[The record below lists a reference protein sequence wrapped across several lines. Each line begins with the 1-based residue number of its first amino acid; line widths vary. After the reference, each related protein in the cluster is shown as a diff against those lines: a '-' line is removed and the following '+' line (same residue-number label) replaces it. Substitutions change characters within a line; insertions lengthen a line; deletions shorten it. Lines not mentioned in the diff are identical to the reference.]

1 MTREV
6 IGSSGEATAT
16 AALNGVATEKLPRV
30 CVFNGII
37 MAIFHHLSLCVW
49 MFSFF
54 SCFSSFVFFFV
65 WKEYPG
71 DLPMS
76 RGLWGSVLAW
86 SWRAVRSLYHSLQGP
101 RAPAERKGGK
111 NTGVG
116 GQRVGALCKTIL
128 GAKLPPS
135 SGLLDLLKTIILAG
149 LVDCRYSFMEGAC
162 LVGQGSSPEHP
173 AIPPNQILSR
183 LQVAS
188 GKY

>member
-6 IGSSGEATAT
+6 IGSSREATAT
-16 AALNGVATEKLPRV
+16 AALNGVATEMLPRV
-30 CVFNGII
+30 CVYNGII
-37 MAIFHHLSLCVW
+37 MAIFITAVCVFGCFPVFHAFPRLC
-49 MFSFF
+49 
-54 SCFSSFVFFFV
+54 FFV

-71 DLPMS
+71 DLPML
-76 RGLWGSVLAW
+76 RGLRGSVLGW

-116 GQRVGALCKTIL
+116 GQRVGALCRTIL

-162 LVGQGSSPEHP
+162 LVDQGSSPEHP